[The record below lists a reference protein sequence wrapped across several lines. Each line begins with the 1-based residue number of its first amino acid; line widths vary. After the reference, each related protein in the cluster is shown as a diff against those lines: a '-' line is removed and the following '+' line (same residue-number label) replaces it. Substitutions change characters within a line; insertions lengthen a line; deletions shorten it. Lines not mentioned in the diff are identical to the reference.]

1 MSQDSQSALSPEAQF
16 AATQPV
22 GWEYRLFDVGKYIRL
37 LWARRYLMLA
47 FAAVGGIIGAI
58 DAHMT
63 PSAYDAYVRLMP
75 GDRTESLI
83 SGLPIGRNEGDLY
96 LGLISS
102 RTVADDVI
110 ARQNLADYF
119 GTTRPSLLRAMLAQ
133 MAKIGVDKDQF
144 VTVTVRAKT
153 PEMAVRVANEFPQA
167 LYRLNHSVALAKAGH
182 RFEYYEGP
190 LEDESKKLA
199 DAEEQLK
206 LAQQKTGIVAPEAQ
220 VQLGLGAIAS
230 LKSQITGLQSQLAA
244 AQTSGT
250 DQNPEVVRL
259 KTEIGSLSGQL
270 NRLQA
275 ENGGNGR
282 APASASGPALTLEID
297 RKTRDVKFHEAL
309 FTILSRQ
316 YENARVEDSYS
327 PPIELVDSAV
337 LADQKAYP
345 PRRLWAMVGVL
356 MGAVTG
362 FGFVTLRAME
372 PVRRVRTFFGEDAP
386 AAAGSPGV

>member
-1 MSQDSQSALSPEAQF
+1 
-16 AATQPV
+16 
-22 GWEYRLFDVGKYIRL
+22 
-37 LWARRYLMLA
+37 
-47 FAAVGGIIGAI
+47 
-58 DAHMT
+58 
-63 PSAYDAYVRLMP
+63 
-75 GDRTESLI
+75 
-83 SGLPIGRNEGDLY
+83 
-96 LGLISS
+96 
-102 RTVADDVI
+102 
-110 ARQNLADYF
+110 
-119 GTTRPSLLRAMLAQ
+119 
-133 MAKIGVDKDQF
+133 MAKVGVDKDQF

-153 PEMAVRVANEFPQA
+153 PEIAVRVANEFPQA

-190 LEDESKKLA
+190 LEEESKKLA

-206 LAQQKTGIVAPEAQ
+206 QAQQKTGIVAPEAQ
-220 VQLGLGAIAS
+220 VQLGLSAIAS

-244 AQTSGT
+244 AQTVGT

-275 ENGGNGR
+275 ENGGNGH
-282 APASASGPALTLEID
+282 APAGADVPALTLEID

-337 LADQKAYP
+337 LADQKSYP

-356 MGAVTG
+356 MGTVAG

-372 PVRRVRTFFGEDAP
+372 PVRRVREFFQEDAP